1 MRTLLRA
8 SPILAFF
15 AVSSLLAATA
25 ANREGAADRAVRG
38 GVAEPSPSYRGLM
51 AQQVPRRFRRGADFE
66 PTPPAAETREG
77 LVEPEGTH
85 AFYWTRAEY
94 TDNGRGWGR
103 YGGRG
108 RRGSWTTDYPKADYQ
123 FLVGLK
129 RLLQIDAY
137 DGINPVSLADP
148 DLRRYPMIYA
158 VEVGHM
164 DLTREEIHGLRDY
177 LNAGGFL
184 ICDDF
189 WGTREWDQFERNIR
203 AVLPGRPIVEI
214 PLDHPLFSTYY
225 QIDSIIQVPNEGNA
239 RAITLGY
246 PGAHTYE
253 RDGYVPHVRGIFDD
267 HGRLMVVINWN
278 TDLGDAWEWAEDPL
292 YPLVYSTY
300 AWKLA
305 VNMIVYGMSH

>member
-8 SPILAFF
+8 SPILAVVT
-15 AVSSLLAATA
+15 VSALAAA
-25 ANREGAADRAVRG
+25 AAGCRERPAGASTR
-38 GVAEPSPSYRGLM
+38 VATEAPPPFRGLM
-51 AQQVPRRFRRGADFE
+51 AQQVPRQFRRGGR
-66 PTPPAAETREG
+66 TPPEPPTAETRVG
-77 LVEPEGTH
+77 LVEPQGTH
-85 AFYWTRAEY
+85 EFYWTRAEY
-94 TDNGRGWGR
+94 TGGRGGWGR
-103 YGGRG
+103 FGGRG
-108 RRGSWTTDYPKADYQ
+108 GRGSWTTDYPKADYQ

-148 DLRRYPMIYA
+148 DLRHYPIVYA

-164 DLTREEIHGLRDY
+164 ELTREEIHGLRDY

-189 WGTREWDQFERNIR
+189 WGTYEWNQFERNIS
-203 AVLPGRPIVEI
+203 AVLPGRPIVEL

-225 QIDSIIQVPNEGNA
+225 QIDSIVQVPNVRNA
-239 RAITLGY
+239 QAITLGY
-246 PGAHTYE
+246 PGAHTSE
-253 RDGYVPHVRGIFDD
+253 QDGYVPHVRGIFDD
-267 HGRLMVVINWN
+267 KGRLMVVINWN
-278 TDLGDAWEWAEDPL
+278 TDLGDAWEWAEDPM

-305 VNMIVYGMSH
+305 INMIVYGLSH